1 MIEIAVLKGHFFRLL
16 TWCRKSLNA
25 APILICEA
33 ISIEH
38 MIESRS
44 ATPKPAGQPRNDTGV
59 ITHALAAG
67 VKRWNRNTYHSVT
80 RIRRVGTSACLS
92 HPPCPNASARRRL
105 MFVHVKVTVL
115 VGGVGGAR
123 FLIGVQR
130 LLGLARFRGP
140 SSTRQ

>member
-1 MIEIAVLKGHFFRLL
+1 MQPRYYCVWPSQF
-16 TWCRKSLNA
+16 
-25 APILICEA
+25 
-33 ISIEH
+33 EH

-44 ATPKPAGQPRNDTGV
+44 ATPNPAGQPRNDTGV

-92 HPPCPNASARRRL
+92 HPPCPNASAPHSL
-105 MFVHVKVTVL
+105 MSVDVRVTVL

-130 LLGLARFRGP
+130 LLGLGRFSGK
-140 SSTRQ
+140 SSTSQFSG